1 MVNIK
6 KILGILLAL
15 CFVMSVTAATA
26 AAGFDG
32 RDNDRDKYQE
42 KGNKFGHGNKF
53 DNGKSFFKY
62 NAPCGYWKK
71 VVIVKKIG
79 FGHHKKVI
87 KTIKWVWVSTR
98 NHYGHGSWCQFKFP
112 HGFR

>member
-1 MVNIK
+1 MK
-6 KILGILLAL
+6 KILGILLSL

-26 AAGFDG
+26 AAGDG
-32 RDNDRDKYQE
+32 SRDNHLEKY
-42 KGNKFGHGNKF
+42 NKFGHGNDKKF
-53 DNGKSFFKY
+53 GHYKSFFKY